1 MQSVWFVRELP
12 SSFADR
18 SFIILGHTYYKAYK
32 NDALGLE
39 FF

>member
-1 MQSVWFVRELP
+1 MCFVRKLT
-12 SSFADR
+12 SSFADH
-18 SFIILGHTYYKAYK
+18 SFVILAHTYKTYE